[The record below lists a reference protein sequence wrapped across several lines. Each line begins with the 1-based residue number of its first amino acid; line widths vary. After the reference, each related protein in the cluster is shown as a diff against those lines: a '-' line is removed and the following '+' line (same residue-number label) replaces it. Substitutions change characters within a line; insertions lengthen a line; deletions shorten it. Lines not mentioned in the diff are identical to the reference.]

1 MKQRVL
7 RMLPILFVCSIAA
20 VVLADKKTASV
31 VIRIVRLEGKAEPE
45 VMLNP
50 EEFTINK
57 SVTWKKG
64 SDVANDAPTLEFTA
78 AEPEEFSC
86 DLIFDGFE
94 TRENVYTKNV
104 QPLESLLAVDPG
116 LKRPPMVSVTF
127 APAGIPQ
134 FRGVISSVSTKY
146 TMFLADG
153 TPARATCSVKMK
165 KASSASLPNK
175 NPCP

>member
-31 VIRIVRLEGKAEPE
+31 VIKLVRLEGKVGDE
-45 VMLNP
+45 VVLNP
-50 EEFTINK
+50 EEFTIDK
-57 SVTWKKG
+57 SVSWKKG

-78 AEPEEFSC
+78 SEPEELSC
-86 DLIFDGFE
+86 ELMFDGFE
-94 TRENVYTKNV
+94 TRDNVYTKNI
-104 QPLESLLAVDPG
+104 QPIESLIAVDPG

-127 APAGIPQ
+127 GSAALPQ
-134 FRGVISSVSTKY
+134 FRGVISSVATKY
-146 TMFLADG
+146 TMFLSDG
-153 TPARATCSVKMK
+153 TPVRATVNVKMK
-165 KASSASLPNK
+165 KASSVSVGK

>member
-1 MKQRVL
+1 MKQRFLRVL
-7 RMLPILFVCSIAA
+7 PVLFVCSIAA

-31 VIRIVRLEGKAEPE
+31 VIKLVRLEGKAEPE

-57 SVTWKKG
+57 SVGWKKG

-78 AEPEEFSC
+78 SEPEELSC
-86 DLIFDGFE
+86 ELMFDGFE

-104 QPLESLLAVDPG
+104 QPLESLIAVDPG

-127 APAGIPQ
+127 APAALPQ
-134 FRGVISSVSTKY
+134 FRGVISSLNTKY

-153 TPARATCSVKMK
+153 TPVRATVNVKLK
-165 KASSASLPNK
+165 KASSASVGK